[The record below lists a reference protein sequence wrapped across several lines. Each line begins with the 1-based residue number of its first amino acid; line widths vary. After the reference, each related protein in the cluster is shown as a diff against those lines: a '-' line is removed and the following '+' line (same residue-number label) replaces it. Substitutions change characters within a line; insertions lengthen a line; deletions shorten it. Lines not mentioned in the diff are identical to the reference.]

1 MQQGSLAIES
11 ALALSILALLM
22 VSGISLGLQTL
33 VLHEDQRAISAKL
46 RAKAQQ
52 PQSDEQSDY
61 QSTDQSDHQST
72 DQSDHQSIDH
82 SDPFLKLVDAD
93 DLSVGLS
100 HRSVARMIWL
110 KNE

>member
-61 QSTDQSDHQST
+61 QSTEQSDHQST
-72 DQSDHQSIDH
+72 DQ

-110 KNE
+110 KSE

>member
-72 DQSDHQSIDH
+72 DQSDL
-82 SDPFLKLVDAD
+82 FLKLVDAD
-93 DLSVGLS
+93 DLRVGLS

>member
-61 QSTDQSDHQST
+61 QSTEQSDHQST
-72 DQSDHQSIDH
+72 DQ

-93 DLSVGLS
+93 DLRVGLS